1 VEPETPRSR
10 RTLTLSLL
18 LVALTFIAYVP
29 ALRGG
34 FIWDDDD
41 YVTNNP
47 NLHSLRGLMDIWA
60 TPRTSPQYYP
70 LTFTTFWVE
79 QQLWGMRPLG
89 YHVDNVL
96 LHAIA
101 ALLFWRLLVS
111 LEVPGAFLAAM
122 IFALHPVHVESA
134 AWISERKNVLSAMFY
149 FGAAAAWFRAWPE
162 PPPINSRSYWMAVVF
177 FVCALFS
184 KTVTCTLPVALLL
197 VIWWKKGRLTRYDV
211 FPMIPMFLLGIAAAV
226 STAYLEVS
234 HVAAVGPEWD
244 WPILDRILIA
254 GRVIWFYA
262 MKLVLPFNLS
272 FIYPKWRI
280 DSGIAWQWAFPLA
293 AVLAVVVLWIKR
305 SQWGRGPF
313 VAATIFILTLT
324 PALGFFAVYPMRYSY
339 VADHFQYHA
348 SAALITLI
356 AVGLYRLLRALPEP
370 ARIGAVAV
378 PLLVLTLMRAA
389 VFRDSEV
396 LWRDTHAKNPNSWM
410 VHLNL
415 ARILAERGKDDEA
428 QNHFELQ
435 LAFEPNLPETHWN
448 MGVNLMHRGQLDAA
462 MQEYDRA
469 LARDSRFPQ
478 AYFGRGNVY
487 LEKGDLDAA
496 AHEYKR
502 AIELKPDYAEACFNL
517 GLVLERQGD
526 PYGAMGQYRRAI
538 AQRPNYAKALNQLG
552 QLLAKT
558 KQYPLAIE
566 HYLRAID
573 ADPQFAEAHLNLAGV
588 LMAVGQKDQARDR
601 FNQAVRLDPSL
612 ERFAPQILGTP
623 R

>member
-10 RTLTLSLL
+10 RTLALSLL

-96 LHAIA
+96 LHAVA
-101 ALLFWRLLVS
+101 ALLLWRLLVS

-134 AWISERKNVLSAMFY
+134 AWISERKNVLSAVFY

-177 FVCALFS
+177 FICALFS

-244 WPILDRILIA
+244 WPIVDRILIA

-262 MKLVLPFNLS
+262 MKLALPFNLS

-293 AVLAVVVLWIKR
+293 AALAVVVLWIKR

-313 VAATIFILTLT
+313 VAAAIFILTLT

-356 AVGLYRLLRALPEP
+356 AVGLYRILRALPEP
-370 ARIGAVAV
+370 ARIGAVAA

-469 LARDSRFPQ
+469 LARDGRFPQ

-552 QLLAKT
+552 QLLART

-588 LMAVGQKDQARDR
+588 LMAVGQKDQARDQ
-601 FNQAVRLDPSL
+601 FNQAVKLDPSL
-612 ERFAPQILGTP
+612 ERFAPQILATP